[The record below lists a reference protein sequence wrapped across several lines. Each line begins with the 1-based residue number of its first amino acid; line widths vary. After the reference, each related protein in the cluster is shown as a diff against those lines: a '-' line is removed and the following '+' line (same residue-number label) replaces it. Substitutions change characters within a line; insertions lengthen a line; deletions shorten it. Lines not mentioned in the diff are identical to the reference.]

1 MGSLRTKAKCARE
14 QGKESQLLQPERYYR
29 PHQAVLPL
37 KAHKRCNRSTTAQQP
52 AKLLYRAVQGRCS
65 TGLST

>member
-1 MGSLRTKAKCARE
+1 MESLRTKAKCARE

-37 KAHKRCNRSTTAQQP
+37 KAHKRCNRSTTAQQL
-52 AKLLYRAVQGRCS
+52 AKLL
-65 TGLST
+65 